1 MLKAKGREK
10 IVNRKTNFF
19 NKNWFCPCFFGISSR
34 VLFYAFEAILK
45 FMNKIYLIEDSRH
58 PASCT
63 LLAVAKI
70 KSNNRQ
76 TTSTK
81 NRQKINSK
89 IEFFDEIFHIYVKI
103 LWIEKKIIFF
113 FTKMLYMIKLIAIY
127 SHIHFCGKKKW
138 LAGL

>member
-1 MLKAKGREK
+1 
-10 IVNRKTNFF
+10 
-19 NKNWFCPCFFGISSR
+19 
-34 VLFYAFEAILK
+34 
-45 FMNKIYLIEDSRH
+45 MNKIYLIEDSRH

-70 KSNNRQ
+70 KSNNKQ

-113 FTKMLYMIKLIAIY
+113 FTKMLYMIKLIAIH
-127 SHIHFCGKKKW
+127 SNTHFCGKKKW
-138 LAGL
+138 LEGWKGYRCFSAVDKEHLIWRIETEWNQKIQNKNP